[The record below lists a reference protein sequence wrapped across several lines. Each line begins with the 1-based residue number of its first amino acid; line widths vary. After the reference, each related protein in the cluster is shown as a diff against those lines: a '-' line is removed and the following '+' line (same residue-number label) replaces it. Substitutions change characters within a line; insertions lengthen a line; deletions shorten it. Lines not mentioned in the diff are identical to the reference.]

1 MFAVAILAGR
11 RSGGRRPSVIIR
23 TGFALS
29 TLGLALIIPI
39 VPDAD
44 SGWYLTVPLVI
55 AGAGLGPL
63 VSQLNNYTLAPID
76 DDRISEAAGSTR
88 RRGRSACRSGW
99 PWPAASCSR
108 PSRWRSR
115 T

>member
-11 RSGGRRPSVIIR
+11 RSAGGVPVIIR

-44 SGWYLTVPLVI
+44 SGWYLTV
-55 AGAGLGPL
+55 
-63 VSQLNNYTLAPID
+63 
-76 DDRISEAAGSTR
+76 
-88 RRGRSACRSGW
+88 
-99 PWPAASCSR
+99 
-108 PSRWRSR
+108 RW
-115 T
+115 